1 MIGEFSMIKRT
12 KPKELK
18 QRNNESV
25 QEESGYGKLT
35 GSYGNEAEIKLEQP
49 EIFESIITA
58 DNTMLS
64 IFQDL
69 ESVSLTSQ
77 PILITGE
84 TGVGKELIAK
94 AIHRLSGLK
103 GKFLAVNVAGLDDL
117 VFSDTLFG
125 HVKGAYTG
133 ADQARDGLIKHA
145 ADGTLFLD
153 EIGDLNLV
161 SQIKLLRL
169 LQEGE
174 YLALGVDEVKKA
186 NIRIVASTNQDLWS
200 LQKAGQFRKDLNFRI
215 RTHHIHIPPLR
226 DRSND
231 IRLLADH
238 FLGSAAR
245 NLNKK
250 KPAYTKE
257 LIASL
262 QRYDFPGNIREL
274 QAMIFDAVS
283 KHKGGILPPDTF
295 KKYIYKRQKNG
306 GASENFN
313 SNINSVIAFSAEL
326 PTIKHAINLLIA
338 EAMKRV
344 NGNQSLAARM
354 LGISQPA
361 LSKRLKPSSQLTQG
375 KSKIV

>member
-1 MIGEFSMIKRT
+1 
-12 KPKELK
+12 
-18 QRNNESV
+18 
-25 QEESGYGKLT
+25 
-35 GSYGNEAEIKLEQP
+35 
-49 EIFESIITA
+49 
-58 DNTMLS
+58 MLS

-94 AIHRLSGLK
+94 AIHRLSGLM
-103 GKFLAVNVAGLDDL
+103 GKFLAVNVAGLDDF

-125 HVKGAYTG
+125 HAKGAFTG
-133 ADQARDGLIKHA
+133 ADQVRDGLIKHA
-145 ADGTLFLD
+145 AGGTLFLD
-153 EIGDLNLV
+153 EIGDLNLI

-174 YLALGVDEVKKA
+174 YLALGMDEVKKA

-215 RTHHIHIPPLR
+215 RTHHVHIPPLR

-238 FLGSAAR
+238 FLGNAAR
-245 NLNKK
+245 TLNKK
-250 KPAYTKE
+250 KPPYTKE
-257 LIASL
+257 LVASL
-262 QRYDFPGNIREL
+262 QQYDFPGNIREL

-283 KHKGGILPPDTF
+283 KHKGGILPPDAF
-295 KKYIYKRQKNG
+295 KKYISKRQKNG
-306 GASENFN
+306 GTPENFN
-313 SNINSVIAFSAEL
+313 PTVNSVIAFSAEL
-326 PTIKHAINLLIA
+326 PTIKQAINLLIS

-344 NGNQSLAARM
+344 NGNQSIAARV

-361 LSKRLKPSSQLTQG
+361 LSKRLKPSSQLTQS
-375 KSKIV
+375 KSKMV